1 MDILN
6 ATIEYIFKWES
17 QGQVVLD
24 LLLTGKSSK
33 PPLCRVYLLAS
44 LR

>member
-24 LLLTGKSSK
+24 LLTAKSSK